1 MKTLIATAAAALVIA
16 LGSPAFA
23 CSKSGSYRAPVA
35 KVSAPAV
42 SKPTAAPV
50 ATPAPALAPIETTS
64 PAFDDASATTTLS
77 EAQTSAN

>member
-1 MKTLIATAAAALVIA
+1 MKTLIATATAALVIA

-42 SKPTAAPV
+42 SKPV
-50 ATPAPALAPIETTS
+50 ATPAAAPTTTISTETAS
-64 PAFDDASATTTLS
+64 PAFDDASAIIS
-77 EAQTSAN
+77 DAQTSAN